1 MEIIIEKKHIEDIIK
16 SLGRISLK
24 GIIHPALKLSRI
36 KIDNNFTISSTNLSL
51 AITVSFPINMISTSG
66 DKEYFIETES
76 LIRTLSGMIIS
87 GDVTFVFKDSYIEI
101 KTKIAKS
108 KIPYQNG
115 EDVPKIPIVDG
126 EHITLPANNLKK
138 VLAIVYPG
146 ASTTDIKPE
155 LASIFLSLKNNTITG
170 VATDAFQLIE
180 YFEKVTTNKDVS
192 FLIPAK
198 EANDIIKII
207 DNIDGALSA
216 SYTDNLLCVNTKTI
230 TIVVKLTIGLF
241 PDYETI
247 IPKNPIINVQILRA
261 DMENALK
268 FLMQLKSDTNHIN
281 LKVEDSKLIFSIKN
295 SNGGD
300 SDYTINVNQEGDN
313 FSGFVMATHLKTLS
327 TNIPNDSINLAFFG
341 ENKPLLATNSGVNN
355 FRYLMMPVSN

>member
-1 MEIIIEKKHIEDIIK
+1 MEIVIEKKYIEDIIK

-36 KIDNNFTISSTNLSL
+36 SLVENNFSISATNLSL
-51 AITVSFPINMISTSG
+51 AVVVKFPIEQSS

-76 LIRTLSGMIIS
+76 LVRTLSGMVIS
-87 GDVTFVFKDSYIEI
+87 GDVTFLFKDSFLEI

-115 EDVPKIPIVDG
+115 EDVPTIPVVNG
-126 EHITLPANNLKK
+126 EHITLPASNLKK
-138 VLAIVYPG
+138 VLSIVYPG

-155 LASIFLSLKNNTITG
+155 LSSIFLSLKDNNITA

-180 YFEKVTTNKDVS
+180 YFEKVTTTKDVS

-216 SYTDNLLCVNTKTI
+216 SYTDNLFCIDTKTI
-230 TIVVKLTIGLF
+230 KVIVKLTVGLF
-241 PDYETI
+241 PDYTTI
-247 IPKNPIINVQILRA
+247 IPKNPVSNIQILRS

-268 FLMQLKSDTNHIN
+268 FLMQLKSETNHIN
-281 LKVEDSKLIFSIKN
+281 LKIENSKLILSLKN

-300 SDYTINVNQEGDN
+300 SDYTINVNQEGDD
-313 FSGFVMATHLKTLS
+313 FSGFVMVNHLKTLS
-327 TNIPNDSINLAFFG
+327 ANIPNDTINLGFFG
-341 ENKPLLATNSGVNN
+341 EGKPLLATNSGVNN